1 MFAYALFSFFHRS
14 TLPRFSKFSIT
25 ANARAILKLREE
37 WRKCIVKSLFRIPSN
52 FKYDACHIFID
63 YINGWQI
70 KLKKTSFVLAATI
83 IMLVVVSLAYNTI
96 PSASSADSTSVQ
108 EWQLIVTGLVNNPFN
123 LSWTEIVA
131 MPKTTVNATLVC
143 VDAPR
148 TALMAGNWTGVK
160 LRTLLEEAEVSA
172 AAIKVGFHAADG
184 YSTDLTVETAM
195 RDDIILAYDING
207 IPLNDL
213 RLVVPGKWGYK
224 WISQLTVIEFVDYNF
239 LGLWESQGYSDE
251 ANTGQIVA
259 INDSMSSLLIPSPTP
274 TPTTSPPPSPSP
286 PPAASPTPAPS
297 QQPTPTPETLKGSFL
312 PIEAVYATA
321 SSLAIVI
328 VIFGV
333 IVVRK
338 RKK

>member
-1 MFAYALFSFFHRS
+1 M
-14 TLPRFSKFSIT
+14 
-25 ANARAILKLREE
+25 
-37 WRKCIVKSLFRIPSN
+37 
-52 FKYDACHIFID
+52 
-63 YINGWQI
+63 
-70 KLKKTSFVLAATI
+70 LAVI
-83 IMLVVVSLAYNTI
+83 SLAYNPI
-96 PSASSADSTSVQ
+96 PSANSADSTDVQ
-108 EWQLIVTGLVNNPFN
+108 EGRLIVTGLVNNPLN
-123 LSWTEIVA
+123 LSWADLVA

-160 LRTLLEEAEVSA
+160 LRTLLENAEVSA
-172 AAIKVGFHAADG
+172 VAIKVGFHAADG
-184 YSTDLTVETAM
+184 YSTDLTVETAR
-195 RDDIILAYDING
+195 RDDIILAYEKDD
-207 IPLNDL
+207 IPLYSL

-224 WISQLTVIEFVDYNF
+224 WISQLIVIELVDYNF

-251 ANTGQIVA
+251 ANTGQLIV
-259 INDSMSSLLIPSPTP
+259 INDDTPSLSFPFSTP

-297 QQPTPTPETLKGSFL
+297 QQPTPTPETLKGPFL
-312 PIEAVYATA
+312 PIEAVYATV

-338 RKK
+338 RKKETNKSRNAFFPFFSLHNKSINMSAIYG

>member
-1 MFAYALFSFFHRS
+1 M
-14 TLPRFSKFSIT
+14 
-25 ANARAILKLREE
+25 
-37 WRKCIVKSLFRIPSN
+37 
-52 FKYDACHIFID
+52 
-63 YINGWQI
+63 
-70 KLKKTSFVLAATI
+70 LAVI
-83 IMLVVVSLAYNTI
+83 SLAYNPI
-96 PSASSADSTSVQ
+96 PSANSADSTDVQ
-108 EWQLIVTGLVNNPFN
+108 EGRLIVTGLVNNPLN
-123 LSWTEIVA
+123 LSWADLVA

-160 LRTLLEEAEVSA
+160 LRTLLENAEVSA
-172 AAIKVGFHAADG
+172 VAIKVGFHAADG
-184 YSTDLTVETAM
+184 YSTDLTVETAR
-195 RDDIILAYDING
+195 RDDIILAYEKDG
-207 IPLNDL
+207 ISLYSL

-224 WISQLTVIEFVDYNF
+224 WINQLIVIELFDYNF

-251 ANTGQIVA
+251 ANTGQLIL
-259 INDSMSSLLIPSPTP
+259 INDDMSSLSFPSPTP

-297 QQPTPTPETLKGSFL
+297 QQPTPTPETLKGPFL
-312 PIEAVYATA
+312 PIEAVYATV